1 MTRPEI
7 LLHQGQPV
15 VAGTRTPVAEILKWL
30 ASGHSLDTITRHV
43 PELTRPAL
51 VAALHYA
58 GALLEAM
65 DGQNEAHLHQAAAR
79 RLAEL
84 DFDQAPT
91 GPAPA
96 PGAPSDNSLGFMG
109 LIKPK

>member
-1 MTRPEI
+1 MSKPHI

-15 VAGTRTPVAEILKWL
+15 LAGTLTPVADVLKWL

-58 GALLEAM
+58 VALLEAM
-65 DGQNEAHLHQAAAR
+65 DGQKEAHLHQAAAR
-79 RLAEL
+79 RLAEF

-91 GPAPA
+91 GDAPSAPA
-96 PGAPSDNSLGFMG
+96 DTSLGFMG